1 MKKNETALASEI
13 LVIINKEYVIIAP
26 VPGKQQCNVKL
37 WHMCWIGFLY
47 LFPKK

>member
-37 WHMCWIGFLY
+37 
-47 LFPKK
+47 